1 MPPRNRSTA
10 DHGRSEVR
18 ERPSLQKPINLA
30 LQKLGARLREV
41 RERLGLTQEAAA
53 ELSGLHA
60 KHLGVIEG
68 GKTNVTVASLVAL
81 AVAYRVPLTE
91 LFAKQDARRGDTAK
105 KFAPR
110 RPARAR

>member
-1 MPPRNRSTA
+1 M
-10 DHGRSEVR
+10 
-18 ERPSLQKPINLA
+18 QKPIALA
-30 LQKLGARLREV
+30 LQRLGVRLREV

-81 AVAYRVPLTE
+81 AVAYRVPLAA
-91 LFAKQDARRGDTAK
+91 LFALRDARRTDAK
-105 KFAPR
+105 KTSAR
-110 RPARAR
+110 RAL